1 MTIYLDVLLLS
12 NLWADY
18 ALLRTTAA
26 LTHAPLRPWRCLL
39 AAAVG
44 AVSALSIFLPPLPV
58 PALLLLRILLAV
70 LLCGIAFGFGNRRIL
85 LRQTAVFFGCSLLF
99 CGAVWLLASRRTPAG
114 WYLQNT
120 VIYADISLLTLLL
133 GTTAAAAIAALWER
147 RAAANRHRTYRLHL
161 RIDGMDFSL
170 PALADS
176 GNTLRDVFSGKP
188 VIVCGTDALRQW
200 LAQYPDAESAAA
212 DAKGFRML
220 PVRTVT
226 GTRLLPAFLP
236 DYAAL
241 EMPQGRGEQP
251 LDILL
256 ALSGQPEMPAVIPA
270 CCVPESHRIKRK

>member
-26 LTHAPLRPWRCLL
+26 LTHAPLRPLRCLL

-44 AVSALSIFLPPLPV
+44 AVSALSIFLPQLPV
-58 PALLLLRILLAV
+58 PVLLLLRILLAV
-70 LLCGIAFGFGNRRIL
+70 LLCGIAFGFGNRRLL
-85 LRQTAVFFGCSLLF
+85 LRQTAVLLGCSLLF
-99 CGAVWLLASRRTPAG
+99 CGAVWLLASRRTPSG

-147 RAAANRHRTYRLHL
+147 RSAANRHRTYRLHL
-161 RIDGMDFSL
+161 RIGGMDFSL
-170 PALADS
+170 PALSDS

-200 LAQYPDAESAAA
+200 IAQYPDAESAAA

-226 GTRLLPAFLP
+226 GTRLLPAFQP
-236 DYAAL
+236 DHAAL
-241 EMPQGRGEQP
+241 QTTQGRGEQP

-256 ALSGQPEMPAVIPA
+256 ALTDQPDTPAVIPA
-270 CCVPESHRIKRK
+270 CCVQEIPRIKRK

>member
-26 LTHAPLRPWRCLL
+26 LTHAPLKPLRCLL

-58 PALLLLRILLAV
+58 PGLLLLRILLAV
-70 LLCGIAFGFGNRRIL
+70 LLCGIAFGFGNRRLL

-133 GTTAAAAIAALWER
+133 GTTAAAAIAALV
-147 RAAANRHRTYRLHL
+147 ALL
-161 RIDGMDFSL
+161 LSL
-170 PALADS
+170 
-176 GNTLRDVFSGKP
+176 T
-188 VIVCGTDALRQW
+188 
-200 LAQYPDAESAAA
+200 
-212 DAKGFRML
+212 
-220 PVRTVT
+220 
-226 GTRLLPAFLP
+226 
-236 DYAAL
+236 
-241 EMPQGRGEQP
+241 
-251 LDILL
+251 
-256 ALSGQPEMPAVIPA
+256 
-270 CCVPESHRIKRK
+270 